1 MLLNDQKTFTRFEN
15 QYILMLAVRA
25 KQDLMLALKEEEEK
39 IKFYGETEAQSF
51 IDPNLR
57 DYVEALTSIIEK
69 ARTNMNKY
77 DAWET
82 GGK

>member
-15 QYILMLAVRA
+15 QYILMLAIRA

-39 IKFYGETEAQSF
+39 IKFYGETEGQNF

-69 ARTNMNKY
+69 SKTNMNKY
-77 DAWET
+77 DAWEIE
-82 GGK
+82 K

>member
-25 KQDLMLALKEEEEK
+25 KQDLMREFKEEEEK
-39 IKFYGETEAQSF
+39 DKLYNDGQSF
-51 IDPNLR
+51 MDPHLKNYIETLN
-57 DYVEALTSIIEK
+57 DIIK
-69 ARTNMNKY
+69 KVKLNMNKY

-82 GGK
+82 EK